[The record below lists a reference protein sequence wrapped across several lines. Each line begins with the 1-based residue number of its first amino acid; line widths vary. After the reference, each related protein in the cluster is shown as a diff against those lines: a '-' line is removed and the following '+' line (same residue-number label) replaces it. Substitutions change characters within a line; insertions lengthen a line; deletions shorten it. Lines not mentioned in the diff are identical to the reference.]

1 MSALAAT
8 TIINELSPSLEAAH
22 CYRHH
27 LQQSSEPK
35 WMSRMTPSRGPTSEI
50 GVMQVPPRG
59 SINAIVAIP
68 LLISMWQ
75 RRNDQASALHHFLN
89 K

>member
-1 MSALAAT
+1 MNCHPAPKQVTARE
-8 TIINELSPSLEAAH
+8 IISD
-22 CYRHH
+22 
-27 LQQSSEPK
+27 QSSEPK